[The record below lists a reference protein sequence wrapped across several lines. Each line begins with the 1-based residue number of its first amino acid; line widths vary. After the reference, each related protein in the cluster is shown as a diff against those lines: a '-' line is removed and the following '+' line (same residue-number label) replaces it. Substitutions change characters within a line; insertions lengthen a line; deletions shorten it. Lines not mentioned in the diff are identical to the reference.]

1 MDFNTITSTLY
12 QNILNTGYIEI
23 VAVFFGL
30 LSVWYAR
37 NENIRVFPT
46 GLINVGLYVY
56 IFLVSKCYANMGI
69 NAYFVVMS
77 IYGWYQWAKK
87 DKNEQHIAISR
98 CNMKEYIINT
108 ALFLVSLIVLY
119 FVLKTQTDS
128 KVPILDS
135 ITSSFYIVAMWLQT
149 RKKLESWTFWIIGD
163 LLIIPLL
170 IYQGL
175 LFSGFQYLVF
185 LIIATSGYFEWK
197 KKIIKN
203 QESGIRN

>member
-1 MDFNTITSTLY
+1 METITSTLY
-12 QNILNTGYIEI
+12 QNILNTSYVEI

-46 GLINVGLYVY
+46 GLINVGLSVY
-56 IFLVSKCYANMGI
+56 IFLISKCYANMGI

-77 IYGWYQWAKK
+77 IYGWYHWAKK
-87 DKNEQHIAISR
+87 DKNKKQLAITR
-98 CNMKEYIINT
+98 CNNKEYIINA
-108 ALFLVSLIVLY
+108 ALFLVSLVVLY
-119 FVLKTQTDS
+119 FVLKPQTDS
-128 KVPILDS
+128 KIRILDS

-163 LLIIPLL
+163 LLILPLL

-175 LFSGFQYLVF
+175 LFLGFQYLVF
-185 LIIATSGYFEWK
+185 LIIATSGYFEWRK
-197 KKIIKN
+197 KVIKN
-203 QESGIRN
+203 